1 MGPRSQTAL
10 LTAACLDKSVSACLS
25 FLRHSAAIWSDQPVF
40 TAVSGGPDSMALCDV
55 VDRVCRMAGHPHQ
68 ALIIDHGLR
77 ANSADEAHAVLGQ
90 LQARGISAVCLT
102 VSAPPA
108 VSGKMEWARQQ
119 RFNLLTSYV
128 QDKGGILMFGHHID
142 DQAETVAMR
151 LAHGTGLVGAGGI
164 LPARLINGVVCVR
177 PFLCLPKNDL
187 IDYCAKAGLKTVSD
201 PTNKQTAYERVR
213 IRNFLARE
221 ASFPAQL
228 IRLGRATRAL
238 TSVMTA
244 QADIFWARHCHITPL
259 MTSIA
264 FAAFCEAPPIL
275 QMHLIRQAVL
285 RHGAPDYPPS
295 EASLTN
301 TILAVCDQQTR
312 TISGCLLRP
321 NGQLL
326 QIGPEFGR
334 QDAFPA
340 SIEAD
345 SFIIFDRRW
354 LIHSTHHGKIVRL
367 GSAGWAQRDK
377 LSLCYQALRGVPAA
391 FGQMIPLLHPLDAE
405 EVTPHFGV
413 YGELLALYQS
423 KWRHDARQSGVG
435 KAPKMTVFSL
445 PRLSECAG
453 ALMTTGFKT

>member
-1 MGPRSQTAL
+1 MGARSQTAL
-10 LTAACLDKSVSACLS
+10 LTPTCLDKPVSACLS
-25 FLRHSAAIWSDQPVF
+25 ALRHSAAIWSGQPVF

-77 ANSADEAHAVLGQ
+77 ANSADEARAVLGQ

-108 VSGKMEWARQQ
+108 VSGKMEWARQH
-119 RFNLLTSYV
+119 RFALLTTYV
-128 QDKGGILMFGHHID
+128 QDKRGILMLGHHRD
-142 DQAETVAMR
+142 DQAETIAMR
-151 LAHGTGLVGAGGI
+151 LAHGTGLAGAGGI
-164 LPARLINGVVCVR
+164 LPARLLNGVVCVR
-177 PFLCLPKNDL
+177 PFLCLPKDEL
-187 IDYCAKAGLKTVSD
+187 IDYCAKAGIKTVSD
-201 PTNKQTAYERVR
+201 PSNEQIAYERVR
-213 IRNFLARE
+213 IRNFLAAE
-221 ASFPAQL
+221 PSLPAQL
-228 IRLGRATRAL
+228 IRLGSAARAL

-244 QADIFWARHCHITPL
+244 QADIFSARHCHITPL

-264 FAAFCEAPPIL
+264 FSAFYDAPPIL

-295 EASLTN
+295 EASLTKA
-301 TILAVCDQQTR
+301 ILAVCDQQTR

-321 NGQLL
+321 NGRLL

-334 QDAFPA
+334 QDAFSV
-340 SIEAD
+340 SIEAN

-354 LIHSTHHGKIVRL
+354 LIHSTHHGRITRL

-377 LSLCYQALRGVPAA
+377 LSAYYQALRGVPAA

-405 EVTPHFGV
+405 GVTPHFGK
-413 YGELLALYQS
+413 YDELFALYQGR
-423 KWRHDARQSGVG
+423 WRNDARQIGVG
-435 KAPKMTVFSL
+435 NTPKMTVFSL

-453 ALMTTGFKT
+453 ALMITGFKT